1 VLLSAYVR
9 LPPTPSRA
17 YAMGMPAHQHTEW
30 TVEMVHE
37 LPDDGNRYE
46 VIDGE
51 LLVSPA
57 PSFLHQ
63 RAILQLYR
71 ILFPYVASIG
81 QEALLAPAAVRFSKR
96 REVQPD
102 LLVLPLKDGR
112 PVERFED
119 VGVLTLAV
127 EALSP
132 SSIRADRYLKRQLY
146 QDERVP
152 EYWIVDAD
160 TRIIERWRPDNEE
173 SEVLSTT
180 LLWQPLASRDPL
192 AIDLT
197 TYFRAVH
204 AD

>member
-1 VLLSAYVR
+1 
-9 LPPTPSRA
+9 
-17 YAMGMPAHQHTEW
+17 MGMPALPTEW

-46 VIDGE
+46 VIDGL

-57 PSFLHQ
+57 PSYLHQ
-63 RAILQLYR
+63 RAILRLYD
-71 ILFPYVASIG
+71 ILLPYVEVIG
-81 QEALLAPAAVRFSKR
+81 QEVLVAPAAVTFSIR

-132 SSIRADRYLKRQLY
+132 HSIRADRFLKRDLY
-146 QDERVP
+146 QDEGVP
-152 EYWIVDAD
+152 EYWIVDVAS
-160 TRIIERWRPDNEE
+160 RIVERWRPDSDEAE
-173 SEVLSTT
+173 LLATT
-180 LLWQPLASRDPL
+180 LSWQPLASRDPL
-192 AIDLT
+192 TIDLT
-197 TYFRAVH
+197 SYFRALLG
-204 AD
+204 D